1 VKLLI
6 FGTTPHI
13 SLQRAGGNMDEY
25 VEQTT
30 TGLGSRLAQSIKGV
44 ALGIVLF
51 IIAFPVLWFNEGY
64 AVKTARS
71 LTKGAKTVIDVSSDR
86 VEPANEGKLVH
97 VTGTATTAETVTDPI
112 LGVSANTIRLRRK
125 VEMYQWKET
134 SSTEKQKNLGGSE
147 TTTTVYNYTQVWS
160 EQPIASTA
168 FKQPQGH
175 QNPAVWPFRSA
186 DYFAADMKLG
196 AFRLNQH
203 LVNQFTGA
211 DPVDVSQAKL
221 PAAIQARA
229 RQLGS
234 GFEIGDPASPQA
246 GDLRVAFEQLK
257 SPEVSIVSGQVRD
270 TFEPYGVPGGETVE
284 LVVMGTQS
292 AAAMFGSAESK
303 NVGRTW
309 LLRGLG
315 FVLMF
320 AGLMLVL
327 SPLSTLG
334 DVVPFIGDL
343 LRFGAAIVSGLVAL
357 SLSLVIIAIAWFVY
371 RPLLSTLLLVAVAA
385 CVGVVRF
392 RRNRQKS
399 ENRVA
404 KAAA

>member
-1 VKLLI
+1 
-6 FGTTPHI
+6 
-13 SLQRAGGNMDEY
+13 MDEY

>member
-1 VKLLI
+1 
-6 FGTTPHI
+6 
-13 SLQRAGGNMDEY
+13 MDEY

-334 DVVPFIGDL
+334 DVIPFIGDL
-343 LRFGAAIVSGLVAL
+343 LRFGAAIVAGLVAL

-371 RPLLSTLLLVAVAA
+371 RPLLSTLLLIGVAL
-385 CVGVVRF
+385 CVGVARL
-392 RRNRQKS
+392 RRNRK
-399 ENRVA
+399 
-404 KAAA
+404 KA